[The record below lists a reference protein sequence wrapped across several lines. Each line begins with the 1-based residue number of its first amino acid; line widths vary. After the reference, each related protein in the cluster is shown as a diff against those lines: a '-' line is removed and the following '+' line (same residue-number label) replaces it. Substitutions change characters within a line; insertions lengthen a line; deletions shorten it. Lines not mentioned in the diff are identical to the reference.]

1 MAKMENKKYTFSQ
14 IDAYS
19 PVDSQKFIWLA
30 EYFDNTGLAE
40 IDFDTKNS
48 NNFKDINKDK
58 LIYFGLIGNNNKLK
72 FSSSNG
78 LFNINGKTIS
88 ISFKDRDTNTEYVLS
103 GNSICDASDII
114 TFKKA
119 HADMKTKRSNAT
131 KIYTAQT
138 IIDAFY
144 FGYKNQ
150 IIFKDGFKISYK
162 PIVCIPI
169 NGRPYIEINISGN
182 DNKSGELIIKKNNKI
197 IDSIDTSIIKNI
209 TMKLNWFIK

>member
-1 MAKMENKKYTFSQ
+1 MENNKYTFSQ

-19 PVDSQKFIWLA
+19 PVDGQKFIWLA
-30 EYFDNTGLAE
+30 EYFDNTGLPE

-48 NNFKDINKDK
+48 NNFKDINKDR
-58 LIYFGLIGNNNKLK
+58 LIYFGLVGNNNKLK

-131 KIYTAQT
+131 KIYTAKT
-138 IIDAFY
+138 VIDAFY

-150 IIFKDGFKISYK
+150 MSFNDGFQISYK

-182 DNKSGELIIKKNNKI
+182 DNKSGELIIKKNNKV